1 MGAWIDFTNHVHIA
15 KQTSQN
21 GVLKYVRYEE
31 ITPELIEEIT
41 NNSRIRWVQID
52 ENLPDRAYREIDRIL
67 ERRSDLYFRIFGIG
81 TYGNETFDLS
91 VLRQMPH
98 LTKIRL
104 DGHLTENKE
113 AVAPEYLCELP
124 NIKGL
129 HLTLFDRLD
138 YRFVKDLA
146 PDLEE
151 LTLYA
156 DTMGKNV
163 QFDCDWLSGFKKLH
177 TLFLGKKAK
186 KNIESTR
193 RINSL
198 KSLSLSGIKVEDF
211 SFLKELDLESFA
223 LLWCGS
229 SNLATLGELV
239 SLRKL
244 ELWRIMKLDNLD
256 FISSLVNLET
266 IKLQDLK
273 HIRTLPDT
281 SRLKRL
287 TDIQISNVPIQLETL
302 DESVRRMVHSSSG
315 FRLERYRYNRR
326 S

>member
-1 MGAWIDFTNHVHIA
+1 M
-15 KQTSQN
+15 
-21 GVLKYVRYEE
+21 
-31 ITPELIEEIT
+31 
-41 NNSRIRWVQID
+41 
-52 ENLPDRAYREIDRIL
+52 
-67 ERRSDLYFRIFGIG
+67 
-81 TYGNETFDLS
+81 
-91 VLRQMPH
+91 
-98 LTKIRL
+98 
-104 DGHLTENKE
+104 
-113 AVAPEYLCELP
+113 
-124 NIKGL
+124 
-129 HLTLFDRLD
+129 FDRLD

-273 HIRTLPDT
+273 HIRTLPDI

-302 DESVRRMVHSSSG
+302 DESVRRMVHS
-315 FRLERYRYNRR
+315 
-326 S
+326 

>member
-1 MGAWIDFTNHVHIA
+1 MGARINFTNHVHIA
-15 KQTSQN
+15 KRTSKN
-21 GVLKYVRYEE
+21 GVLKYVGYEE
-31 ITPELIEEIT
+31 ITSELIEEIA
-41 NNSRIRWVQID
+41 NSSRIKWVQID

-67 ERRSDLYFRIFGIG
+67 ERRPDLYFRIFGIG
-81 TYGNETFDLS
+81 AYGNETFDLS

-113 AVAPEYLCELP
+113 AIKLEYLCGLL

-151 LTLYA
+151 LILYA

-177 TLFLGKKAK
+177 TLLLGKKAK
-186 KNIESTR
+186 KNIESIR
-193 RINSL
+193 RIGSL

-211 SFLKELDLESFA
+211 SFLKGLDLESFA

-229 SNLATLGELV
+229 SNLATLGELI

-273 HIRTLPDT
+273 HIRTLPDV
-281 SRLKRL
+281 SELKRL
-287 TDIQISNVPIQLETL
+287 TDIQISNVPIQMETL
-302 DESVRRMVHSSSG
+302 DESVQRMVH
-315 FRLERYRYNRR
+315 L
-326 S
+326 